1 VSRAELVVEMS
12 SEALM
17 ILRAKIAQIEKALS
31 EHAVLSQSISANNDK
46 NDSKTALLI
55 DNSQSEIGRICRP
68 VAEVVEMNE
77 TFSAMSVMLLQMD
90 AVCSASLRTFQS
102 LLPEVQTRT
111 TAQRR
116 VILIDI
122 LTRYSHLYLTDEPT
136 VVTCSTHGNSDKIT
150 PKKSGAKNKDV
161 SHTGIEREDKPDG
174 WIRYSKW
181 YSERKA
187 AMLEIEKEFGGFVED
202 EREKEG
208 RLLKKW
214 LSLSDPILAPASS
227 SSSSTLRL
235 PAARQTPSSSNIDN
249 SSSSNYTS
257 NSSSDNNNSSS
268 SSSSNNI
275 NGKNNHDNKI
285 TTQRPRRSS
294 TALTDISTSTSPP
307 STFTTHTTHI
317 NTHIEGGTSTSEK
330 LVSTSSS
337 SRVRASSDSV
347 IDTVTTTDRSNG
359 NGTYKNCTVQD
370 ESRVKR
376 SHMIP
381 SDGTSLRQQSVRRLT
396 SDTVPYSATLSGQ
409 LHSPRCVTAFMEY
422 FCSYY
427 IAAPY
432 GIHGIKGA
440 EELLEALKAIVEVPC
455 PVYSIKYL
463 VLFLSWADEEIIKIM
478 IGLRIYCSSD
488 LHSTFHIY
496 IEYFS
501 PY

>member
-1 VSRAELVVEMS
+1 MSRAELVVEMS

-31 EHAVLSQSISANNDK
+31 EHAILSQSMSANIDK

-55 DNSQSEIGRICRP
+55 DNSQSEIARICRP
-68 VAEVVEMNE
+68 VAEVVEMNG

-122 LTRYSHLYLTDEPT
+122 LTRYSHLYLTDEPP
-136 VVTCSTHGNSDKIT
+136 VMTCSTHSNSDKIT

-161 SHTGIEREDKPDG
+161 SHNGIEREDKPDG

-227 SSSSTLRL
+227 SSSSSSSSSLSFPL
-235 PAARQTPSSSNIDN
+235 ARQTPSSRNIN
-249 SSSSNYTS
+249 SSSSNYNS
-257 NSSSDNNNSSS
+257 NSSSNNDDNNNSSS
-268 SSSSNNI
+268 NDI
-275 NGKNNHDNKI
+275 NGNKNHGNNN

-294 TALTDISTSTSPP
+294 TALIDISSSTSPTSTSAIH
-307 STFTTHTTHI
+307 TTHTTHI
-317 NTHIEGGTSTSEK
+317 STHKHINTQTDKDTHTRTEGVTSTSEK
-330 LVSTSSS
+330 LISTASSS

-347 IDTVTTTDRSNG
+347 IDTVTTTDRSSG
-359 NGTYKNCTVQD
+359 NGTYKNYTVQE

-381 SDGTSLRQQSVRRLT
+381 SDGTSLRQQSIRRLT

-432 GIHGIKGA
+432 GINGINGA

-455 PVYSIKYL
+455 SVDSIQYL
-463 VLFLSWADEEIIKIM
+463 VLFSLWAD
-478 IGLRIYCSSD
+478 
-488 LHSTFHIY
+488 
-496 IEYFS
+496 
-501 PY
+501 

>member
-17 ILRAKIAQIEKALS
+17 ILRAKVAQIEKALS
-31 EHAVLSQSISANNDK
+31 EHAILSQSISANNDK
-46 NDSKTALLI
+46 KDSKTALLI

-68 VAEVVEMNE
+68 VAEVVEMNG
-77 TFSAMSVMLLQMD
+77 TFSSMSVMLLQMD

-122 LTRYSHLYLTDEPT
+122 LTRYSHLYLTDEPI
-136 VVTCSTHGNSDKIT
+136 VVTCNTHSNGDRIT
-150 PKKSGAKNKDV
+150 PKKSNAKNGNG
-161 SHTGIEREDKPDG
+161 SHHGIEREDKPDG

-181 YSERKA
+181 YTERKA
-187 AMLEIEKEFGGFVED
+187 AMQEIEKEFGGFVED

-227 SSSSTLRL
+227 SSSSSSSALRL
-235 PAARQTPSSSNIDN
+235 PAARQIPSSSNCN
-249 SSSSNYTS
+249 S
-257 NSSSDNNNSSS
+257 NSNSNDDDNNNSSSS

-275 NGKNNHDNKI
+275 NGNHNQDNNNN

-294 TALTDISTSTSPP
+294 TALTDISTSTSPT
-307 STFTTHTTHI
+307 SSNHTTYTNTHI
-317 NTHIEGGTSTSEK
+317 NTHTTHHNTHTEGVTSTSEK
-330 LVSTSSS
+330 LVNTASS

-347 IDTVTTTDRSNG
+347 IDTFTSTERSNG
-359 NGTYKNCTVQD
+359 IGTYKNCTVQE

-381 SDGTSLRQQSVRRLT
+381 NDGTSLRQQSVRRLT

-422 FCSYY
+422 FCSYH

-440 EELLEALKAIVEVPC
+440 EELLDALKAIVEVPC
-455 PVYSIKYL
+455 SVDSIQYL
-463 VLFLSWADEEIIKIM
+463 VHFL
-478 IGLRIYCSSD
+478 L
-488 LHSTFHIY
+488 
-496 IEYFS
+496 
-501 PY
+501 

>member
-1 VSRAELVVEMS
+1 VVEMS

-17 ILRAKIAQIEKALS
+17 ILRAKISQVEKALS
-31 EHAVLSQSISANNDK
+31 EHAILSQSISANNDK

-55 DNSQSEIGRICRP
+55 GNSQSEIGRICRP
-68 VAEVVEMNE
+68 VAEVVEMNG
-77 TFSAMSVMLLQMD
+77 TFSSMSVMLLQMD

-116 VILIDI
+116 VILLDI

-136 VVTCSTHGNSDKIT
+136 SLTYGTHSNSDKIT
-150 PKKSGAKNKDV
+150 PKKDVKNKDV
-161 SHTGIEREDKPDG
+161 SRYGIEREDKPDG

-214 LSLSDPILAPASS
+214 LSLSDPILSPSS
-227 SSSSTLRL
+227 SSSSSSSSLRL
-235 PAARQTPSSSNIDN
+235 PVARQTPSSSSSSS
-249 SSSSNYTS
+249 SSSSNSNS
-257 NSSSDNNNSSS
+257 NSSSDNNDKNSSS
-268 SSSSNNI
+268 SSRSSSNNI
-275 NGKNNHDNKI
+275 NSNNNHDN

-294 TALTDISTSTSPP
+294 TALTDISTSTSPT
-307 STFTTHTTHI
+307 STNHTTHTSHI
-317 NTHIEGGTSTSEK
+317 NTHTEGVTSTSEK
-330 LVSTSSS
+330 LVSTASS

-347 IDTVTTTDRSNG
+347 IDTVTSTDRSNG
-359 NGTYKNCTVQD
+359 NGTYKNCTVQED
-370 ESRVKR
+370 SRVKR

-381 SDGTSLRQQSVRRLT
+381 GDGTSLRQQSVRRLT

-455 PVYSIKYL
+455 SVDSI
-463 VLFLSWADEEIIKIM
+463 
-478 IGLRIYCSSD
+478 
-488 LHSTFHIY
+488 
-496 IEYFS
+496 
-501 PY
+501 

>member
-1 VSRAELVVEMS
+1 MSRAELVVEMS

-31 EHAVLSQSISANNDK
+31 EHAILSQSISANNDK

-55 DNSQSEIGRICRP
+55 DNSQSEIGRICKP
-68 VAEVVEMNE
+68 VAEVVEMNG

-136 VVTCSTHGNSDKIT
+136 ILTCTTHSNSDKKLT
-150 PKKSGAKNKDV
+150 PKKDDAKNKDV
-161 SHTGIEREDKPDG
+161 SRHGIEREDKSDG

-214 LSLSDPILAPASS
+214 LSLSDPILSPASSSASPSS
-227 SSSSTLRL
+227 SSSSTSSLRL
-235 PAARQTPSSSNIDN
+235 PAARQTPSSSNSNGSSDN
-249 SSSSNYTS
+249 N
-257 NSSSDNNNSSS
+257 DNNNSSS
-268 SSSSNNI
+268 SNI
-275 NGKNNHDNKI
+275 NNNNNHDNNNN

-294 TALTDISTSTSPP
+294 TALTDISTSTFTSPT
-307 STFTTHTTHI
+307 STTHSTHTSHI
-317 NTHIEGGTSTSEK
+317 NTNTHMNVNTRTDGVTSKFEK
-330 LVSTSSS
+330 LVSTASS

-347 IDTVTTTDRSNG
+347 IDTVTTTERSNG
-359 NGTYKNCTVQD
+359 NGTYKNCTVRE

-455 PVYSIKYL
+455 SADSIQYL
-463 VLFLSWADEEIIKIM
+463 VFFLLWAN
-478 IGLRIYCSSD
+478 
-488 LHSTFHIY
+488 
-496 IEYFS
+496 
-501 PY
+501 